1 MIKVTSYFIRI
12 VAPGYIK
19 MLKSSGWSVNMF
31 SMFIQKACHLI
42 NRDILHKV
50 LSWWF
55 YVRPQCARIIVM
67 KTTKMCKRKYMNDYC
82 PNRKRTSSSF
92 IHKLPPLTYD
102 MYQKISL
109 SFIAFSSPIWRP
121 RCQSQ
126 TIRESVNTVP
136 DSYRIAAGPSQA

>member
-1 MIKVTSYFIRI
+1 MVKVTSYYIII

-31 SMFIQKACHLI
+31 SMVIKKACHLI

-92 IHKLPPLTYD
+92 IHKLPPWHMICIRRSHYHLSRSHHQYD
-102 MYQKISL
+102 DHAVKVRRL
-109 SFIAFSSPIWRP
+109 GR
-121 RCQSQ
+121 
-126 TIRESVNTVP
+126 V
-136 DSYRIAAGPSQA
+136 